1 MPASDLLKGVISKF
15 RLNPQ
20 QTAAVFA
27 FFDGKVSDPTTILT
41 EETISY
47 YVSQDPAIQ
56 TIFDE
61 RFSGNKQLRD
71 AGKAELSYSSYVTR
85 EEEFKNDLRDAGF
98 PPGFYDT
105 TEDIAKLISGETSR
119 QELQDRAKAAYVV
132 VKQADPVIVSE
143 LKRLY
148 SLNDGDLA
156 AYFLDPTRAVDAFGK
171 RLTGQDLL
179 RRTAA
184 AQIGAQAQTQANIG
198 LSAAQAESIQTS
210 GFSTADAQQKFAEIG
225 AQQELFNPL
234 QGEQAITQEQQ
245 VAGTF
250 GTNAEAR
257 KAIAARRRSRQAAF
271 ETGGGF
277 VSTQGNSALGT
288 VGQ

>member
-1 MPASDLLKGVISKF
+1 MAASDLLKGVISKF

-27 FFDGKVSDPTTILT
+27 FFDEKVSDPTTILT

-184 AQIGAQAQTQANIG
+184 AQIGAQAQTQAGIG

-210 GFSTADAQQKFAEIG
+210 GVSTAEAQKGFAEIG

-245 VAGTF
+245 IGGTF

-277 VSTQGNSALGT
+277 ASAQGASALGT

>member
-1 MPASDLLKGVISKF
+1 MPASDLLKGTIAKF

-47 YVSQDPAIQ
+47 YVSQDPTIQ

-105 TEDIAKLISGETSR
+105 PEDIAKLISGETSR

-148 SLNDGDLA
+148 SLGDGDLA

-184 AQIGAQAQTQANIG
+184 AQIGAQAQTQAGIG

-210 GFSTADAQQKFAEIG
+210 GFGTADAQQKFAEIG

-245 VAGTF
+245 ISGTF

-257 KAIAARRRSRQAAF
+257 KAIAARRRSRQATF

-277 VSTQGNSALGT
+277 ASTQGTTALGT

>member
-1 MPASDLLKGVISKF
+1 MPASDLLRGVIAKF
-15 RLNPQ
+15 RLDPQ
-20 QTAAVFA
+20 QTTAIFN
-27 FFDGKVSDPTTILT
+27 FFDAKVSDPTVVFT

-56 TIFDE
+56 TIFDT
-61 RFSGNKQLRD
+61 RFSGNKELRD
-71 AGKAELSYSSYVTR
+71 AGKPELSYSSYITR
-85 EEEFKNDLRDAGF
+85 EEEFKNDLRDSGF

-105 TEDIAKLISGETSR
+105 PEDIAKLISGETSR
-119 QELQDRAKAAYVV
+119 KELQDRAQAAYVV
-132 VKQADPVIVSE
+132 VKQADPVIVAE
-143 LKRLY
+143 LRRLY
-148 SLNDGDLA
+148 GLGDGDLA
-156 AYFLDPTRAVDAFGK
+156 AYFLDPTKAVDAIGK

-184 AQIGAQAQTQANIG
+184 AQIGAQAQTQAGIG
-198 LSAAQAESIQTS
+198 LTAAQAEALQAS
-210 GFSTADAQQKFAEIG
+210 GVNPQEAQQKFADIG

-277 VSTQGNSALGT
+277 AATQGTTALGT

>member
-1 MPASDLLKGVISKF
+1 MAASDLLKGVISKF
-15 RLNPQ
+15 RLNPA

-27 FFDGKVSDPTTILT
+27 FFDTKVSDPTTILT

-56 TIFDE
+56 TIFDT
-61 RFSGNKQLRD
+61 RFAGNKELRD
-71 AGKAELSYSSYVTR
+71 AGKPELSYSSYITR
-85 EEEFKNDLRDAGF
+85 EQEFKTDLRDAGF
-98 PPGFYDT
+98 PAGFYDS
-105 TEDIAKLISGETSR
+105 EADIAKLISGETSR

-148 SLNDGDLA
+148 SLGDGDLA

-184 AQIGAQAQTQANIG
+184 AQIGAQAQTQAGIG

-210 GFSTADAQQKFAEIG
+210 GVSTAEAQKGFAEIG

-245 VAGTF
+245 IGGTF

-277 VSTQGNSALGT
+277 ASAQGASALGT

>member
-15 RLNPQ
+15 RLDPT
-20 QTAAVFA
+20 QTKAIFN
-27 FFDGKVSDPTTILT
+27 FFDQKVSDPTVVLT

-47 YVSQDPAIQ
+47 YVSQDPTIQ
-56 TIFDE
+56 TIFDT
-61 RFSGNKQLRD
+61 RFAGNKELRD
-71 AGKAELSYSSYVTR
+71 AGKPELSYSSYITR
-85 EEEFKNDLRDAGF
+85 EQEFKNDLRDAGF

-105 TEDIAKLISGETSR
+105 PDAIAKLISGETSR

-143 LKRLY
+143 LRRLY
-148 SLNDGDLA
+148 GLGDGDLA
-156 AYFLDPTRAVDAFGK
+156 AYFLDPTQAVDAIGK

-184 AQIGAQAQTQANIG
+184 AQIGAQAQTQAGIG
-198 LSAAQAESIQTS
+198 LSAAQAEALQTAGTTTAEAQK
-210 GFSTADAQQKFAEIG
+210 GFADIG

-257 KAIAARRRSRQAAF
+257 KAIANRRRSRQAAF

-277 VSTQGNSALGT
+277 AATQSTSALGT

>member
-1 MPASDLLKGVISKF
+1 MPASDLLKGTIAKF

-47 YVSQDPAIQ
+47 YVSQDPTIQ

-105 TEDIAKLISGETSR
+105 PEDIAKLISGETSR

-184 AQIGAQAQTQANIG
+184 AQIGAQAQTQAGIG

-210 GFSTADAQQKFAEIG
+210 GFGTADAQQKFAEIG

-245 VAGTF
+245 ISGTF

-257 KAIAARRRSRQAAF
+257 KAIAARRRSRQATF

-277 VSTQGNSALGT
+277 ASTQGTTALGT

>member
-27 FFDGKVSDPTTILT
+27 FFDEKVSDPTTILT

-184 AQIGAQAQTQANIG
+184 AQIGAQAQTQAGIG

-210 GFSTADAQQKFAEIG
+210 GVSTAEAQKGFAEIG

-245 VAGTF
+245 IGGTF

-277 VSTQGNSALGT
+277 ASAQGASALGT